1 MSTVIE
7 LKNINAGYGP
17 IQVLWDVNLKVYE
30 GEIIAVL
37 GPNGAGKTTLLRTI
51 MGLTNLY
58 SGNISYYGREI
69 SKLSPYE
76 RVKLGITLVPEGRQ
90 LFPHMSVYENLLLG
104 AYSLKDEKRIRDR
117 LEFVSNLF
125 PFIKTR
131 SWQKAGSLS
140 GGEQQMIAI
149 ARALMSY
156 PKLLMLDEPS
166 QGLAPKIVQEVF
178 STLRKL
184 RDEERITML
193 IVEQYVRDALEA
205 SERVY
210 VIRGGRI
217 VYEAR
222 AGDVKDKSEFIKL
235 YLS

>member
-1 MSTVIE
+1 MV
-7 LKNINAGYGP
+7 
-17 IQVLWDVNLKVYE
+17 
-30 GEIIAVL
+30 
-37 GPNGAGKTTLLRTI
+37 
-51 MGLTNLY
+51 
-58 SGNISYYGREI
+58 
-69 SKLSPYE
+69 
-76 RVKLGITLVPEGRQ
+76 
-90 LFPHMSVYENLLLG
+90 
-104 AYSLKDEKRIRDR
+104 
-117 LEFVSNLF
+117 
-125 PFIKTR
+125 
-131 SWQKAGSLS
+131 
-140 GGEQQMIAI
+140 AI

-217 VYEAR
+217 VYETR
-222 AGDVKDKSEFIKL
+222 AGDVRDKSEFIKL

>member
-1 MSTVIE
+1 
-7 LKNINAGYGP
+7 
-17 IQVLWDVNLKVYE
+17 
-30 GEIIAVL
+30 
-37 GPNGAGKTTLLRTI
+37 
-51 MGLTNLY
+51 
-58 SGNISYYGREI
+58 
-69 SKLSPYE
+69 
-76 RVKLGITLVPEGRQ
+76 
-90 LFPHMSVYENLLLG
+90 MSVYENLLLG
-104 AYSLKDEKRIRDR
+104 AYSLEDEKRIRDR

-140 GGEQQMIAI
+140 GGEQQMVAI

-222 AGDVKDKSEFIKL
+222 AGDVRDKSELIKL